1 MLNLVLTKETT
12 NTTFSIEE
20 EFGSF
25 LFHVKMSCGCAVE
38 ITHQLLQISEER
50 CKKMKLC
57 LEDLMWINLWACVSA
72 LTVLLLLH
80 AAPYS
85 IPELKEPSGFWTV
98 IDVVTSGVRL
108 MLCHLPSFTHSES
121 FGLLNQ
127 FFGEQ
132 FYLGDLIDMQIKLWS
147 EKVVYYSFN
156 LEIMLIRKMPYFGRI
171 NAIGE
176 CLDFKI

>member
-1 MLNLVLTKETT
+1 M
-12 NTTFSIEE
+12 
-20 EFGSF
+20 
-25 LFHVKMSCGCAVE
+25 
-38 ITHQLLQISEER
+38 
-50 CKKMKLC
+50 
-57 LEDLMWINLWACVSA
+57 
-72 LTVLLLLH
+72 
-80 AAPYS
+80 
-85 IPELKEPSGFWTV
+85 

-108 MLCHLPSFTHSES
+108 MLCHLPSLTHSES

-127 FFGEQ
+127 FFGEP